1 MNVTSARPVTEASQV
16 AEGRRLVLWLASRLE
31 FSEERA
37 GQAALIA
44 SELGTNLAKHAR
56 GGELLVRPLSTADG
70 DLAGIEV
77 LSLDKGPGMPEMA
90 LARRDGYSTTGT
102 LGHGLGAIQRQADQL
117 DIYTHTTGTA
127 IAARIWRERPPADTG
142 QSRFEVGAVHVSHPT
157 EEVCGDDWG
166 WRQRNGRLTIFM
178 ADGLGHG
185 LHAHDAATAAI
196 RVFAKEYEQT
206 PRLLIGD
213 VHAALRPTRGAAV
226 AMLAVDID
234 RRTGAFAGLGNIGG
248 QILHP
253 SGARQNMVSH
263 NGTAGHAAGRIQEF
277 NYPIPPQATIVM
289 FSDGLASH
297 WDLAPYPGLLT
308 KSPALI
314 AGVLYRDHSRRR
326 DDVTVVVARERRPL
340 AENQ

>member
-77 LSLDKGPGMPEMA
+77 LSLDKGPGMPETA

-166 WRQRNGRLTIFM
+166 WRQRNGRLTISWPT
-178 ADGLGHG
+178 GW
-185 LHAHDAATAAI
+185 ATAC
-196 RVFAKEYEQT
+196 T
-206 PRLLIGD
+206 PTM
-213 VHAALRPTRGAAV
+213 RP
-226 AMLAVDID
+226 
-234 RRTGAFAGLGNIGG
+234 RRRSAC
-248 QILHP
+248 
-253 SGARQNMVSH
+253 
-263 NGTAGHAAGRIQEF
+263 
-277 NYPIPPQATIVM
+277 
-289 FSDGLASH
+289 
-297 WDLAPYPGLLT
+297 
-308 KSPALI
+308 
-314 AGVLYRDHSRRR
+314 SRRSTNRPR
-326 DDVTVVVARERRPL
+326 DC
-340 AENQ
+340 